1 MFNKFIHYLFVV
13 LSLLLLSSSLQVFA
27 ADKTVQPM
35 TTSVEMTEK
44 ININQATSE
53 QLATIK
59 GLGQKKAQAIV
70 DYRQENG
77 AFISFEQLVD
87 VKGIGPGT
95 LKKIQPWLTL

>member
-1 MFNKFIHYLFVV
+1 MFNKFIHSLFVV
-13 LSLLLLSSSLQVFA
+13 LSLLLLSSSLHVFA

-44 ININQATSE
+44 INLNQATSE